1 MKGKVRRKKPQIVV
15 RDGQPV
21 AVILDID
28 HYQEL
33 LERLE
38 DMEDLKILA
47 AMRKKPL
54 RFRKLEEFLKE
65 YPGRV

>member
-1 MKGKVRRKKPQIVV
+1 MKGKIRREKPQIVV

>member
-1 MKGKVRRKKPQIVV
+1 MKGKIRREKPQIVV

-28 HYQEL
+28 YYQEL